1 MLPSLMAGGGR
12 AGAGDPA
19 RRNGKPEPR
28 GPQTVPGPMWVLW
41 LVLNV
46 YLYWRTRAPAR
57 SLLPRGD
64 RVRLGE
70 DAVAWKSPGGDVE
83 LLLPPAASYSAE
95 SAWVLAV
102 HNAFRGEL
110 VHLHAGFHLSLHP
123 LRQTPL
129 VQITRQATGA
139 SAGGAVQ
146 VKVKSHKK
154 RLTRNT
160 FVCCHL
166 LRTTCWLHHSPV

>member
-12 AGAGDPA
+12 AGAGDP
-19 RRNGKPEPR
+19 RRKGKPEPR
-28 GPQTVPGPMWVLW
+28 GPQTVPWQMWVLW
-41 LVLNV
+41 LVLNA
-46 YLYWRTRAPAR
+46 YLYWRTSAPAR

-83 LLLPPAASYSAE
+83 LLLPPAASRLAE

-129 VQITRQATGA
+129 VQITRQAAGA
-139 SAGGAVQ
+139 SAGGAVH
-146 VKVKSHKK
+146 VMIKSHKK

-160 FVCCHL
+160 FVRCHL
-166 LRTTCWLHHSPV
+166 LRMSSCLHLSPV